1 MTANKNKRPLTSKGG
16 VGFSLSYSGC
26 FGLYVDG
33 SVSNGDLSLEAADI
47 HHSLVGI
54 VLHAFCVFS
63 FEPYLNLRLSVFPCD
78 HAEKV
83 LLDIV
88 STDRVIPS
96 PLAQDQTL
104 YFALQI
110 SCSLAEV

>member
-1 MTANKNKRPLTSKGG
+1 MTANKNKRPLTSNGG

-63 FEPYLNLRLSVFPCD
+63 FESYLNLRLSAFLGD
-78 HAEKV
+78 HVEKV

-88 STDRVIPS
+88 STDRVISS
-96 PLAQDQTL
+96 PLA
-104 YFALQI
+104 
-110 SCSLAEV
+110 